1 MAKSWFEQ
9 ALDTGR
15 SVLQGGATFVGDSA
29 KTVHSAW
36 TDANSDGHLLGPN
49 GVVYPKGTDLSEV
62 EHFKPSV
69 GPDRDYTVV
78 FVNGIDTRAD
88 ALRDTCQKVADQLH
102 VHVVGLYNSTW
113 GPGPDFGEA
122 IGEKLGVPGN
132 AAVTQIAVLIEESV
146 LTGHRLH
153 LMGHSEGAL
162 LISHAVREM
171 KEYLKEEMPEKAIEK
186 AMHDNVWV
194 DTLGGAAYTYPVG
207 PTYAHHYN
215 ENDFVPRVFGSQE
228 LMLGPGETLH
238 TFNAH
243 LRDNH
248 AIEGYLDHMPNQ
260 PLHDHDHWFGVPA
273 FLEMQ
278 SHVSH
283 DGDGGRTMHE
293 EAWGGFWSPHSGE
306 TPGHINNTAHDHGG
320 HATVTDLSGGDLD
333 HNRRVADTRSDN
345 HQHQPAENHH
355 HSQDGHG
362 DLGIHHSNE

>member
-1 MAKSWFEQ
+1 MAKSWFDH
-9 ALDTGR
+9 ALDAGR
-15 SVLQGGATFVGDSA
+15 SVLQGGVTFVGGSA
-29 KTVHSAW
+29 ETVYKAW

-49 GVVYPKGTDLSEV
+49 GAVYPPGSELSEV

-78 FVNGIDTRAD
+78 LVNGIINSPD
-88 ALRDTCQKVADQLH
+88 ALRDNCQRVADQLH

-113 GPGPDFGEA
+113 GFSADFGEA
-122 IGEKLGVPGN
+122 VGEKLGAPGN
-132 AAVTQIAVLIEESV
+132 AAVTQIAVLIEEAV
-146 LTGHRLH
+146 LSGHRLH

-171 KEYLKEEMPEKAIEK
+171 KDYLREEMPEKAIEK

-207 PTYAHHYN
+207 PTYIHHYN
-215 ENDFVPRVFGSQE
+215 ENDFVPRAFGAQE
-228 LMLGPGETLH
+228 WTLGPGETLH

-248 AIEGYLDHMPNQ
+248 AVEGYLDHMPNQ
-260 PLHDHDHWFGVPA
+260 PLHDHDHWHVVPA
-273 FLEMQ
+273 FLELQ

-283 DGDGGRTMHE
+283 DGDGGRAMHE

-306 TPGHINNTAHDHGG
+306 TQGQINNAAHDHGG
-320 HATVTDLSGGDLD
+320 HAPVTDLSGGDLE
-333 HNRRVADTRSDN
+333 HNRHTGNLRSDN
-345 HQHQPAENHH
+345 HNQGGENYH

-362 DLGIHHSNE
+362 DQGIHHGDE